1 MVVSLNGEV
10 GMIKHDIPIPIVK
23 PKVLIVDDYTDN
35 LFTLSRVL
43 KELEV
48 DVYQAASGEEALGLT
63 IENDFCVAIL
73 DVQMPGMDGYELA
86 ELLRG
91 NESTSKLPIIF
102 LSAAFSDEYHH
113 RKGYDAGAV
122 DFLSKPY
129 NRDILLSKVRVFI
142 NLYEQR
148 LQIESWGHWLEF
160 LVHERT
166 TELSQSYDD
175 TLLGWAKA
183 LELRERET
191 AGHCHRVTQITMR
204 MANEIGI
211 SAEQQVH
218 IQRGA
223 LLHDIGKMGISD
235 SILLKPAS
243 LTTEEWG
250 EMRQHPIYA
259 YELLRHVK
267 FLEPALNI
275 PYTHHEK
282 WDGTG
287 YPRGLKGEDIPLE
300 ARIFALADVWD
311 ALTSDRPYR
320 KAVTRDEV
328 VQYIRD
334 HSGTHFD
341 PNLSERFIKMML
353 RDSADNKSM
362 LK

>member
-1 MVVSLNGEV
+1 MTKRDAPV
-10 GMIKHDIPIPIVK
+10 PIVK
-23 PKVLIVDDYTDN
+23 PKILVVDDYADN
-35 LFTLSRVL
+35 LFTLSRL
-43 KELEV
+43 LRELDV
-48 DVYQAASGEEALGLT
+48 DVCQAMSGEDALGLT
-63 IENDFCVAIL
+63 LENDFCVAIL
-73 DVQMPGMDGYELA
+73 DVQMPKMDGYELA

-102 LSAAFSDEYHH
+102 LSAMYSDEYHH

-129 NRDILLSKVRVFI
+129 IPDILLSKVKVFI
-142 NLYEQR
+142 KLYEQR
-148 LQIESWGHWLEF
+148 LQLESWGRWLEV
-160 LVHERT
+160 LVAERT
-166 TELSQSYDD
+166 NELSQSYDD

-191 AGHCHRVTQITMR
+191 AGHSHRVVQLTLR

-218 IQRGA
+218 IYRGA
-223 LLHDIGKMGISD
+223 LLHDIGKMGIAD

-243 LTTEEWG
+243 LTSGEWN
-250 EMRQHPIYA
+250 EMRQHPVFA
-259 YELLRHVK
+259 YELLRQIK

-275 PYTHHEK
+275 PYAHHEK

-287 YPRGLKGEDIPLE
+287 YPRGLCGEQIPLE

-320 KAVTRDEV
+320 KAMTRTGV
-328 VQYIRD
+328 IQYIREN
-334 HSGTHFD
+334 SGSHFD
-341 PNLSERFIKMML
+341 PNLAERFIKMMEHG
-353 RDSADNKSM
+353 N
-362 LK
+362 

>member
-1 MVVSLNGEV
+1 
-10 GMIKHDIPIPIVK
+10 MIKNDVPVVIAK
-23 PKVLIVDDYTDN
+23 PKILIVDDYPEN
-35 LFTLSRVL
+35 LFTLNKLLR
-43 KELEV
+43 ELDV
-48 DVYQAASGEEALGLT
+48 DVYQATSGDDALGLT
-63 IENDFCVAIL
+63 LENDFCVAIM
-73 DVQMPGMDGYELA
+73 DVQMPRMNGYELA

-91 NESTSKLPIIF
+91 NESTSKMPIIF
-102 LSAAFSDEYHH
+102 LSAMYSDEYHH

-129 NRDILLSKVRVFI
+129 IPEILLSKVRIFI
-142 NLYEQR
+142 RLYEQR
-148 LQIESWGHWLEF
+148 LQLESWGHWLEF
-160 LVHERT
+160 LVAERT
-166 TELSQSYDD
+166 DELSQSYDA

-191 AGHCHRVTQITMR
+191 AGHSHRVVKLTLR

-223 LLHDIGKMGISD
+223 LLHDIGKMGIAD

-243 LTTEEWG
+243 LTSEEWG

-259 YELLRHVK
+259 YELLRQIK

-275 PYTHHEK
+275 PYAHHEK

-287 YPRGLKGEDIPLE
+287 YPRGLRGEQIPLE

-320 KAVTRDEV
+320 KAMTREDV
-328 VQYIRD
+328 IQHISD
-334 HSGTHFD
+334 NSGSHFD
-341 PNLSERFIKMML
+341 PNVAGRFIKMMKQE
-353 RDSADNKSM
+353 S
-362 LK
+362 

>member
-1 MVVSLNGEV
+1 MAKLEA
-10 GMIKHDIPIPIVK
+10 PIVIVK

-35 LFTLSRVL
+35 LFTLDKLL
-43 KELEV
+43 KPLDV
-48 DVYQAASGEEALGLT
+48 DVYQATRGEDALSLALDH
-63 IENDFCVAIL
+63 DFCVAIL

-102 LSAAFSDEYHH
+102 LSAMYSSEYYH
-113 RKGYDAGAV
+113 RKAYDAGAV

-129 NRDILLSKVRVFI
+129 IPEILVSKVRVFI
-142 NLYEQR
+142 SLYEQR
-148 LQIESWGHWLEF
+148 LQLKSWGEWLEF

-166 TELSQSYDD
+166 NELSQSYDD
-175 TLLGWAKA
+175 TLSGWAKA

-191 AGHCHRVTQITMR
+191 AGHSLRVVQLTLR
-204 MANEIGI
+204 MADEVGI
-211 SAEQQVH
+211 SSVQQIH

-235 SILLKPAS
+235 SILLKPTS
-243 LTTEEWG
+243 LTLDEWD

-259 YELLRHVK
+259 YQLLRHIK
-267 FLEPALNI
+267 FLEPALSI
-275 PYTHHEK
+275 PYAHHER

-287 YPRGLKGEDIPLE
+287 YPRGLKGEEIPLE
-300 ARIFALADVWD
+300 ARIFALSDVWD

-320 KAVTRDEV
+320 KAVTREEAI
-328 VQYIRD
+328 QYIRE

-341 PNLSERFIKMML
+341 PNLTERFIHML
-353 RDSADNKSM
+353 ERDG
-362 LK
+362 